1 MARKKKSPSHKI
13 EISDRARTRASTL
26 TGDELAMHLDTLL
39 NRTLPEAYSIW
50 KQGLAPAQEVEMA
63 LEATLCIWDELATRE
78 DTV

>member
-1 MARKKKSPSHKI
+1 
-13 EISDRARTRASTL
+13 
-26 TGDELAMHLDTLL
+26 MHLETLL

-63 LEATLCIWDELATRE
+63 LEAVLCIWDELATRE